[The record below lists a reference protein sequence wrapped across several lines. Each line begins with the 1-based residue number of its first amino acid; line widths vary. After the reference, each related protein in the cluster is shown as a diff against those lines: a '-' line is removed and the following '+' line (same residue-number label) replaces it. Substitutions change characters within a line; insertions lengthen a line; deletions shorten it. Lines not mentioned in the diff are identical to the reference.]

1 MMLSPSALTAAAT
14 SGACSGGAPGFHQRN
29 TRESRVKGIT
39 PGPLSAQP
47 TTATIPG
54 ALRHSSAGFNR
65 HRFPSAFA
73 WCDLNRCQV
82 CVARFHRRLF
92 LRPLCT
98 CDAGLSTFRQFT
110 FSENS
115 LNYAWFFYSTFRKSQ
130 IAVDYACRICERDDC
145 GCCLTVGFY
154 VSSSVKLI

>member
-1 MMLSPSALTAAAT
+1 MDTRNFGRKIHTYKTPMMLSPSALTAAAT

-92 LRPLCT
+92 HYILLAKLGSSIGRDQRFLLKENWGK
-98 CDAGLSTFRQFT
+98 CDDKRHGYYSEVDHPAAFRLSTQT
-110 FSENS
+110 
-115 LNYAWFFYSTFRKSQ
+115 
-130 IAVDYACRICERDDC
+130 
-145 GCCLTVGFY
+145 G
-154 VSSSVKLI
+154 